1 MHPLRDA
8 IRGSLIPALIK
19 RELSDVELEML
30 TLPARYGGM
39 SFDDPVTDS
48 HRKHAASL
56 ECTTHLAALIEQG
69 QSVLPDVNP
78 DHHARAMVKRRHE
91 AALKA
96 AADSVQARLPE
107 PQRRAME
114 LAREKGGSSTLTT
127 IPIAEHGFFLDVK
140 SDFHDH
146 INLRYCWPLDN
157 LPSTCP
163 CGLRFTVDHAQV
175 CKLSGFIHMRHNEP
189 TTFLARCVKEVHH
202 DVEVEPQLQ
211 PLTGETFRHRSANTE
226 PDARA
231 DIRVRGFWTDSRNA
245 FFDTRVF
252 YPNAPSYRSKSLPSL
267 YRRFEGDKKREYGER
282 VREIEHGS
290 FTPLVFSSCGGMG
303 SEAKVAIKKLAAA
316 LAAKRGEPYS
326 GVMSWLRCCLSF
338 ILARSALRCVRGSRS
353 ICRRVAWVDNLMPV
367 GLVRAEARLAP
378 V

>member
-1 MHPLRDA
+1 M
-8 IRGSLIPALIK
+8 
-19 RELSDVELEML
+19 
-30 TLPARYGGM
+30 
-39 SFDDPVTDS
+39 
-48 HRKHAASL
+48 
-56 ECTTHLAALIEQG
+56 
-69 QSVLPDVNP
+69 
-78 DHHARAMVKRRHE
+78 
-91 AALKA
+91 
-96 AADSVQARLPE
+96 
-107 PQRRAME
+107 
-114 LAREKGGSSTLTT
+114 
-127 IPIAEHGFFLDVK
+127 
-140 SDFHDH
+140 
-146 INLRYCWPLDN
+146 
-157 LPSTCP
+157 
-163 CGLRFTVDHAQV
+163 
-175 CKLSGFIHMRHNEP
+175 
-189 TTFLARCVKEVHH
+189 EVHH
-202 DVEVEPQLQ
+202 DVEVELQLQ
-211 PLTGETFRHRSANTE
+211 PLTGGTFRHQLANTE

-245 FFDTRVF
+245 IFDTRVF
-252 YPNAPSYRSKSLPSL
+252 YPNAPSYRSKSLQSL

-282 VREIEHGS
+282 VHEIEHGS